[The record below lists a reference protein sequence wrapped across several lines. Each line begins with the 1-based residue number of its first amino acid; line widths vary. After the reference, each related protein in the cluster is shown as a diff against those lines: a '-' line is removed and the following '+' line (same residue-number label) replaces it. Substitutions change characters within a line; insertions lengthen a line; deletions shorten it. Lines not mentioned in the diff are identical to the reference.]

1 MAKIAILGYGV
12 VGGGFIELI
21 DKNREKNL
29 LLNSI
34 EITSILVKNK
44 EKHIKK
50 SHNEVITTDVEEF
63 FSADSDIIVEVM
75 GGLNPSYEYVKRALK
90 AKKHVVTANKDL
102 IAEHGKELF
111 QIANENGVALK
122 FEAAVAGGIP
132 IIKPLTE
139 SLCGNEIKNIKAILN
154 GTTNFILT
162 KMGEENL
169 DYEEALKE
177 AQNLGFAEANPEA
190 DVMGYDPARKL
201 AILSTLA
208 FNKSVDW
215 KEVYTEGITKLN
227 SRDFK
232 YADKLNCKIKLVAES
247 NVTEK
252 GVYATVKPVLVD
264 NNSILSKVDN
274 EFNVIILNGDAVG
287 EVTFAGK
294 GAGKLPTGTAVY
306 GDVIDIINKRFTEI
320 TAFNSEKVSI
330 NHVLDQKCKALLRI
344 DTLDKEEVVSLCK
357 NTFESTEV
365 LSEDE
370 EVALFV
376 ESKSE
381 EVINRFIEEIS
392 DKSYVK
398 AVRCIVARYYFSLE
412 M

>member
-1 MAKIAILGYGV
+1 MAKIAILGYGI
-12 VGGGFIELI
+12 VGGGLIELI
-21 DKNREKNL
+21 DKNREKNRL
-29 LLNSI
+29 SDSI

-44 EKHIKK
+44 EKHINK

-63 FSADSDIIVEVM
+63 FSADSNIIIEVM
-75 GGLNPSYEYVKRALK
+75 GGLNPSYIYVKRALED
-90 AKKHVVTANKDL
+90 KKHVVTANKDL
-102 IAEHGKELF
+102 IAEHGEELF

-177 AQNLGFAEANPEA
+177 AQELGFAEANPEA

-208 FNKSVDW
+208 FNKKVDW
-215 KEVYTEGITKLN
+215 KKIYTEGITKLD
-227 SRDFK
+227 SKDFK

-247 NVTEK
+247 SIDNN
-252 GVYATVKPVLVD
+252 GAYAAVKPVLVD
-264 NNSILSKVDN
+264 NDSILAKINN
-274 EFNVIILNGDAVG
+274 EFNVVILNGDAVG
-287 EVTFAGK
+287 EVAFTGK

-306 GDVIDIINKRFTEI
+306 SDVIDIVNDRYTKI
-320 TAFNSEKVSI
+320 TAFSSEKANV
-330 NHVLDQKCKALLRI
+330 NHLLEGEYKALLRI
-344 DTLDKEEVVSLCK
+344 NTLDKDDVI
-357 NTFESTEV
+357 NTSIGIFESTEV
-365 LSEDE
+365 LSGVEDA
-370 EVALFV
+370 EVALFIK
-376 ESKSE
+376 SNSE
-381 EVINRFIEEIS
+381 ETINKFVREIS
-392 DKSYVK
+392 DKPYVK
-398 AVRCIVARYYFSLE
+398 TIRYISAIK
-412 M
+412 

>member
-12 VGGGFIELI
+12 VGGGLIELI
-21 DKNREKNL
+21 DKNREKNP

-34 EITSILVKNK
+34 EITSILVKSK

-50 SHNEVITTDVEEF
+50 SHNEVITTNVEEF
-63 FSADSDIIVEVM
+63 FSADSNIVIEVM
-75 GGLNPSYEYVKRALK
+75 GGLNPSYIYVKRALE

-102 IAEHGKELF
+102 IAEHGEELF

-139 SLCGNEIKNIKAILN
+139 SLCGNEVKNIKAILN

-169 DYEEALKE
+169 DYEVALKQ
-177 AQNLGFAEANPEA
+177 AQELGFAEANPEA

-208 FNKSVDW
+208 FNKRVDW
-215 KEVYTEGITKLN
+215 KEIYTEGITKLDIK
-227 SRDFK
+227 DFI
-232 YADKLNCKIKLVAES
+232 YAKKLNCKIKLVAES
-247 NVTEK
+247 SINNN
-252 GVYATVKPVLVD
+252 GVYAAVKPVLVD
-264 NNSILSKVDN
+264 NDSILAKINN
-274 EFNVIILNGDAVG
+274 EFNVVILNGDAVG
-287 EVTFAGK
+287 EVAFTGK

-306 GDVIDIINKRFTEI
+306 GDVIDIVNNRFTKI
-320 TAFNSEKVSI
+320 TAFSSEKVSI
-330 NHVLDQKCKALLRI
+330 NHVLEDKCKALLRF
-344 DTLDKEEVVSLCK
+344 DTLDKVEVIDACK
-357 NTFESTEV
+357 NTFESIKV
-365 LSEDE
+365 LSDNDDED
-370 EVALFV
+370 VALFA
-376 ESKSE
+376 ESESE

-398 AVRCIVARYYFSLE
+398 AVRCIVARS
-412 M
+412 

>member
-1 MAKIAILGYGV
+1 MAKIAILGYGI
-12 VGGGFIELI
+12 VGGGLIELI
-21 DKNREKNL
+21 DKNREKNQ

-44 EKHIKK
+44 EKHINK
-50 SHNEVITTDVEEF
+50 SHNEVITIDVEEF
-63 FSADSDIIVEVM
+63 FSADSNIVIEVM
-75 GGLNPSYEYVKRALK
+75 GGLNPSYKYVKRALE

-102 IAEHGKELF
+102 IAEHGEELF

-177 AQNLGFAEANPEA
+177 AQELGFAEANPEA

-208 FNKSVDW
+208 FNKRVDW
-215 KEVYTEGITKLN
+215 KEIYTEGITKLD
-227 SRDFK
+227 SKDFK
-232 YADKLNCKIKLVAES
+232 YAERLNCKIKLVAES
-247 NVTEK
+247 SIDNN
-252 GVYATVKPVLVD
+252 GAYAAVKPVLVD
-264 NNSILSKVDN
+264 NDSILAKINN
-274 EFNVIILNGDAVG
+274 EFSVVILNGDAVG
-287 EVTFAGK
+287 EVAFTGK

-306 GDVIDIINKRFTEI
+306 SDVIDIVSGRFTKV
-320 TAFNSEKVSI
+320 TAFSSEKVKSK
-330 NHVLDQKCKALLRI
+330 HVLQDRCKALLRI
-344 DTLDKEEVVSLCK
+344 DTLDRDDVI
-357 NTFESTEV
+357 NTSTGIFESTKV
-365 LSEDE
+365 LSSFDDE
-370 EVALFV
+370 ELALFV
-376 ESKSE
+376 ESISE
-381 EVINRFIEEIS
+381 EKINIFIQQIS
-392 DKSYVK
+392 NEFYVK
-398 AVRCIVARYYFSLE
+398 KVACLIQVKL
-412 M
+412 

>member
-1 MAKIAILGYGV
+1 MAKIAIMGYGI
-12 VGGGFIELI
+12 VGGGLIELI
-21 DKNREKNL
+21 DRSREKNS
-29 LLNSI
+29 LLNAI

-44 EKHIKK
+44 EKHINK
-50 SHNEVITTDVEEF
+50 SHNEVITTDVEGF

-75 GGLNPSYEYVKRALK
+75 GGLKPSYEYVKRALK

-102 IAEHGKELF
+102 IAEHGEELF
-111 QIANENGVALK
+111 QLANENGVALK

-139 SLCGNEIKNIKAILN
+139 SLCGNEIKEIKAILN

-177 AQNLGFAEANPEA
+177 AQDLGFAEANPES

-208 FNKSVDW
+208 FNKRVDW
-215 KEVYTEGITKLN
+215 KEVHTEGITKLN

-247 NVTEK
+247 SINDN
-252 GVYATVKPVLVD
+252 GAYAAVKPVLVD
-264 NNSILSKVDN
+264 NDSILSKVNN
-274 EFNVIILNGDAVG
+274 EFNVVILNGDAVG
-287 EVTFAGK
+287 EVAFTGK

-306 GDVIDIINKRFTEI
+306 GDVIDIVNNRFTKI
-320 TAFNSEKVSI
+320 AAFSSEKVSI
-330 NHVLDQKCKALLRI
+330 NHVLEDKCKALLRF
-344 DTLDKEEVVSLCK
+344 DTLDKVEVIDACK
-357 NTFESTEV
+357 NTFESIKV
-365 LSEDE
+365 LSDNDDED
-370 EVALFV
+370 VALFA
-376 ESKSE
+376 ESESE

-398 AVRCIVARYYFSLE
+398 AVRCIVARG
-412 M
+412 

>member
-1 MAKIAILGYGV
+1 MAKIAIMGYGI
-12 VGGGFIELI
+12 VGGGLIELI
-21 DKNREKNL
+21 DRSREKNS
-29 LLNSI
+29 LLNAI

-44 EKHIKK
+44 EKHINK
-50 SHNEVITTDVEEF
+50 SHNEVITTDVEGF

-75 GGLNPSYEYVKRALK
+75 GGLKPSYEYVKRALK

-102 IAEHGKELF
+102 IAEHGEELF
-111 QIANENGVALK
+111 QLANENGVALK

-139 SLCGNEIKNIKAILN
+139 SLCGNEIKEIKAILN

-177 AQNLGFAEANPEA
+177 AQDLGFAEANPES

-208 FNKSVDW
+208 FNKRVDW

-232 YADKLNCKIKLVAES
+232 YADKINCKIKLVAES
-247 NVTEK
+247 SINDN
-252 GVYATVKPVLVD
+252 GAYAAVKPVLVD
-264 NNSILSKVDN
+264 NDSILAKINN
-274 EFNVIILNGDAVG
+274 EFNVVILNGDAVG
-287 EVTFAGK
+287 EVAFTGK

-306 GDVIDIINKRFTEI
+306 GDVIDIVNNRFTKI
-320 TAFNSEKVSI
+320 TAFSSEKVSI
-330 NHVLDQKCKALLRI
+330 NHVLEDKCKALLRF
-344 DTLDKEEVVSLCK
+344 DTLDKVEVIDACK
-357 NTFESTEV
+357 NTFESIKV
-365 LSEDE
+365 LSDNDDED
-370 EVALFV
+370 VALFA
-376 ESKSE
+376 ESESE

-398 AVRCIVARYYFSLE
+398 AVRCIVARG
-412 M
+412 